1 MGQAKHLLELD
12 GAPMLER
19 VLRALAG
26 SRVGRICVVLRPG
39 DERGREL
46 VERLGFPWALA
57 AETAQGRA
65 ASVRAAVENADRAAA
80 GLLFALADQPYLLAR
95 DFDELISA
103 FAADPAGIVRA
114 TYAGKP
120 GSPVLFARRFFAELA
135 ALAPRE
141 GGRVVVAR
149 HPEAVRGVAL
159 DPDRGRDL
167 DRPED
172 VRPPRSSDS

>member
-26 SRVGRICVVLRPG
+26 SRVARICVVLRSG

-46 VERLGFPWALA
+46 VERLGFPWAPA
-57 AETAQGRA
+57 GETAQGRA

-103 FAADPAGIVRA
+103 FAEDPEGIVRA
-114 TYAGKP
+114 TYAGEP
-120 GSPVLFARRFFAELA
+120 GSPVLFARRFFAELV

-149 HPEAVRGVAL
+149 HLEAVRGIAL

-172 VRPPRSSDS
+172 IPPAR